1 MRGGHFWMQG
11 PVPAED
17 LGPVKRHTVRR
28 VVSTFRPY
36 RRKVSMV
43 GALIVVTAR
52 LGIVNPLLIK
62 QIFDKSLFCTNG
74 CVKLNL
80 LLFLVGLMVAIP
92 IVSGLLGIAQ
102 TFLANVVGLSVM
114 KDLRNALYR
123 HLQRM
128 PLRFFTATRTGE
140 IQSRMA
146 NDVGGVQTVVTDTAS
161 TILNNAVVVI
171 STVVAMLLLSWQLTA
186 LSLFMTP
193 VFVWLTRKV
202 GRARQEVARRTQR
215 TYADMTAITEETLS
229 VSGILLSKAFG
240 RQRYETDRF
249 SGENSR
255 LTNFLI
261 RQQMIGRSFG
271 AVVQIFFSS
280 MPAFV

>member
-11 PVPAED
+11 PVSTED
-17 LGPVKRHTVRR
+17 VGPVKRHTVRR

-36 RRKVSMV
+36 RGKVSIV
-43 GALIVVTAR
+43 GALIVVTAT
-52 LGIVNPLLIK
+52 LGVLNPLLIK
-62 QIFDKSLFCTNG
+62 QIFDKALFCPNG

-80 LLFLVGLMVAIP
+80 LFFFVGLMVLIP
-92 IVSGLLGIAQ
+92 IVSGALGIWQ
-102 TFLANVVGLSVM
+102 TYLANVVGLSVM

-128 PLRFFTATRTGE
+128 PLRFFTTTRTGE

-161 TILNNAVVVI
+161 TILNNFVVVA
-171 STVVAMLLLSWQLTA
+171 STVVAMTVLSWQLTA
-186 LSLFMTP
+186 LSLFLTP

-202 GRARQEVARRTQR
+202 GRARQEVARSTQR

-261 RQQMIGRSFG
+261 RQQMIG
-271 AVVQIFFSS
+271 
-280 MPAFV
+280 